1 MIRKMRPASTATLPR
16 AVVVVR
22 IVLNFIIKLT
32 WGIESQGGQFFLGV
46 VDTFKPSYDGKTA
59 LLWIITQ
66 STKYRKWAK
75 NGIKRAKNR
84 LFLDKMACFWSKMEM
99 ASKDAGRV

>member
-46 VDTFKPSYDGKTA
+46 VDKPLEGLILPSLHFLKNIA
-59 LLWIITQ
+59 KLL
-66 STKYRKWAK
+66 SL
-75 NGIKRAKNR
+75 NSESS
-84 LFLDKMACFWSKMEM
+84 M
-99 ASKDAGRV
+99 